1 MTKKVSTSLKRR
13 NISWS
18 HELWWSLVQDVL
30 LSSTWPSLISAP
42 LFQQI
47 FQQSQ
52 ESTWGTNTVVCPF
65 QAQLPESLSWRDERW
80 KQPHA
85 PMPWSPTNAR
95 RSWCRVW
102 ELKSVPSGASR
113 LPVWETKLSALW
125 WTAQENWVSIEENPF
140 VSFCKLGWA
149 SLWAVLSHNYKP
161 LQCCRKTNLSNLH
174 LWQRSR
180 KDGRKHLNWLQFH
193 PVQGPPWNWCH

>member
-1 MTKKVSTSLKRR
+1 MKSGAGCAAQQHLAFPYISTIISA
-13 NISWS
+13 NISAEPGK
-18 HELWWSLVQDVL
+18 HMRNKYYG
-30 LSSTWPSLISAP
+30 LSPSGSA
-42 LFQQI
+42 
-47 FQQSQ
+47 
-52 ESTWGTNTVVCPF
+52 
-65 QAQLPESLSWRDERW
+65 PESLSWRDRGESS
-80 KQPHA
+80 PSEAVGAA
-85 PMPWSPTNAR
+85 PMPWSPTNAWK
-95 RSWCRVW
+95 SWCRVW

-125 WTAQENWVSIEENPF
+125 WTAQENWVSMEENPF

-180 KDGRKHLNWLQFH
+180 KDGRKHLNWLQFY